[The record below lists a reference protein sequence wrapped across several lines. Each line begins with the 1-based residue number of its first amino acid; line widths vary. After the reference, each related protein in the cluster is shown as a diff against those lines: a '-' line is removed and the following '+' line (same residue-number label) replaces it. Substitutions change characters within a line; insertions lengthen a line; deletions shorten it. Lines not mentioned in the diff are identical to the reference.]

1 MTELSLA
8 ACDVGLR
15 VHCSTIRSYNLWLLM
30 VGLPQIA
37 GAERARRLDSD
48 QTPLV
53 VALIAG
59 VLVASTIFFCTF
71 INAYYQLYTK
81 HEPEPPD
88 ENTVRKLDSAGT
100 GSTDKVSG
108 QTSEK
113 QYATGSSDMLRAASE
128 DYSNLTVE
136 NHTISFGPDF
146 QKRSTPTKDGVHSPH
161 ETEEELAQNMW
172 SVERYSDEAMK
183 DGVPK
188 DQTGRT
194 ACTSPGADLQDIM
207 TTTTPQNDMANIGAR
222 MQSARSTDLESVA
235 QVTALKSIE
244 QSHGGSCCCCAAKA

>member
-1 MTELSLA
+1 MTALSFA

-15 VHCSTIRSYNLWLLM
+15 VHCSVFRSYNLWLLM

-71 INAYYQLYTK
+71 IHAYYQLYTK

-88 ENTVRKLDSAGT
+88 ENTERKLDSAGT

-108 QTSEK
+108 HTSEK
-113 QYATGSSDMLRAASE
+113 QNATGSSDMLH
-128 DYSNLTVE
+128 DDSNPNE

-146 QKRSTPTKDGVHSPH
+146 QKRSPRTKDGVQPSH
-161 ETEEELAQNMW
+161 ETEEDLAKNMW
-172 SVERYSDEAMK
+172 SVETYSDEAMK

-207 TTTTPQNDMANIGAR
+207 PTTTPRDNMANIGAR

-235 QVTALKSIE
+235 QVPVLKSIE
-244 QSHGGSCCCCAAKA
+244 QSHGGSCCTSCCAAKV